1 MKLPNIKKVEEAWVS
16 VNDFDDRPA
25 SKYKPID
32 RSKEKTDHGIRR
44 TSRYEREDSE
54 FTEKQI
60 KMAFGIL
67 NDPRYKGGNLT
78 AAIEA
83 IAPGLSEHPAVQRW
97 ARESVEDEVEE
108 SSPGRDGPDYK
119 QGDLIVAQNG
129 RTYVLDE
136 YDDGIWWAVGDDGD
150 EYEFEPG
157 TELHHEP
164 MSESEDDNVVSALDT
179 MRTHLHD
186 YEHDPSDR
194 WEKYNQYKNERQQI
208 TQRAKD
214 LTEIQETT
222 QKVKVG
228 PNLLLV
234 DSRTLDHIATHNEIG
249 IGSVFAKGV
258 DVTKVWNQLKFGGE
272 GGAYTVPVPNAGY
285 NLVLPIDKAK
295 ALPDAQE
302 TSVEKDER
310 GTKIEVP
317 AIKTSAPLAKFA
329 TDQVTFIIRP
339 SNPDFLEP
347 DLKQDPEIMS
357 AIENGT
363 AFSLLTAFPGDPNIP
378 PASQWNGQFAVILP
392 S

>member
-1 MKLPNIKKVEEAWVS
+1 MVEGSNPSAETNLLNRLNNNMPLTQEMRKLL
-16 VNDFDDRPA
+16 
-25 SKYKPID
+25 
-32 RSKEKTDHGIRR
+32 
-44 TSRYEREDSE
+44 DS
-54 FTEKQI
+54 
-60 KMAFGIL
+60 L
-67 NDPRYKGGNLT
+67 
-78 AAIEA
+78 
-83 IAPGLSEHPAVQRW
+83 
-97 ARESVEDEVEE
+97 
-108 SSPGRDGPDYK
+108 
-119 QGDLIVAQNG
+119 
-129 RTYVLDE
+129 
-136 YDDGIWWAVGDDGD
+136 
-150 EYEFEPG
+150 
-157 TELHHEP
+157 
-164 MSESEDDNVVSALDT
+164 
-179 MRTHLHD
+179 
-186 YEHDPSDR
+186 
-194 WEKYNQYKNERQQI
+194 
-208 TQRAKD
+208 
-214 LTEIQETT
+214 IQETT